1 MLYFTVRTMIE
12 LHPDIVPIKW
22 LDSYTDFSGYGGEL
36 VDAILDVCGE
46 LPCIYR
52 NPDEL
57 KKWVRIWFFK
67 NLPVWK
73 KLVKTTHYEYDP
85 IANYDRKETVT
96 DTSTIR
102 SSGTNNSEN
111 NSIERVSAF
120 NSDSMTDKQSGTFN
134 GTTSGNMDVEK
145 TDSRTVEIKGNI
157 GVMTTQDMI
166 KQEREISKFDVCY
179 YVAEQFKERFC
190 IMVY

>member
-1 MLYFTVRTMIE
+1 MFYFKIRTILE
-12 LHPDIVPIKW
+12 LHPDIIPIKW
-22 LDSYTDFSGYGGEL
+22 LSAYTNYSRDGGEL

-57 KKWVRIWFFK
+57 KKWVRIWFYK
-67 NLPVWK
+67 NLPVWN
-73 KLVKTTHYEYDP
+73 KLIETTKYEYNP
-85 IANYDRKETVT
+85 IANYDRTETVI
-96 DTSTIR
+96 DKSIIK

-111 NSIERVSAF
+111 NSVERVSAF

-179 YVAEQFKERFC
+179 YIAEQFKERFC
-190 IMVY
+190 VMVY

>member
-1 MLYFTVRTMIE
+1 MLYFTVRTMLE
-12 LHPDIVPIKW
+12 LYPDIIPQKW
-22 LDSYTDFSGYGGEL
+22 LSPYTNYSRDDGEL
-36 VDAILDVCGE
+36 ADAIMDVCGE

-57 KKWVRIWFFK
+57 KKRVRIWFFK
-67 NLPVWK
+67 NLPVWQ
-73 KLVKTTHYEYDP
+73 KLLETTRYEYDP

-96 DTSTIR
+96 DTSTIK

-111 NSIERVSAF
+111 NSVERVAAF
-120 NSDSMTDKQSGTFN
+120 NSDDMTDKQSGTFN
-134 GTTSGNMDVEK
+134 GTTSGSMDVEK

-179 YVAEQFKERFC
+179 YIAEQFKERFC

>member
-1 MLYFTVRTMIE
+1 MLYFTIRTMLE
-12 LHPDIVPIKW
+12 LYPDIMPITW
-22 LDSYTDFSGYGGEL
+22 ISPYGSDTEI
-36 VDAILDVCGE
+36 VDAILDVCGD

-52 NPDEL
+52 NPDEF
-57 KKWVRIWFFK
+57 KKYVRIWSFR
-67 NLPVWK
+67 NHHIWQ
-73 KLVKTTHYEYDP
+73 KLLETTQYNYDP

-96 DTSTIR
+96 DNTTIK
-102 SSGTNNSEN
+102 SNGTNNSEN
-111 NSIERVSAF
+111 NSVERVSAF

-134 GTTSGNMDVEK
+134 GTTSGNMNVEK

-179 YVAEQFKERFC
+179 YIAEQFKERFC

>member
-12 LHPDIVPIKW
+12 LDPGVIPIRWVEYWGFDDHDIQ
-22 LDSYTDFSGYGGEL
+22 
-36 VDAILDVCGE
+36 DAILDVCGD

-52 NPDEL
+52 NPKEFR
-57 KKWVRIWFFK
+57 KYVRIWFFQNRDYWYK
-67 NLPVWK
+67 IG
-73 KLVKTTHYEYDP
+73 KTYELEYDP

-96 DTSTIR
+96 DKSTIK

-111 NSIERVSAF
+111 SSIERVSAF

-134 GTTSGNMDVEK
+134 GTTSGNMDIEK

-157 GVMTTQDMI
+157 GVTTTQEML
-166 KQEREISKFDVCY
+166 KQERELWKYKLSMDI
-179 YVAEQFKERFC
+179 AEEFKRRFC
-190 IMVY
+190 VMVY

>member
-1 MLYFTVRTMIE
+1 MLYFTVRTMLE
-12 LHPDIVPIKW
+12 LYPDIIPQKW
-22 LDSYTDFSGYGGEL
+22 LCPYTNYSRDNGEL
-36 VDAILDVCGE
+36 FDAILDVCGE

-57 KKWVRIWFFK
+57 RKYVRIWFFK
-67 NLPVWK
+67 NLPVWQ
-73 KLVKTTHYEYDP
+73 KLIETTHYEYDP

-96 DTSTIR
+96 DTSTIK

-111 NSIERVSAF
+111 NSVERVAAF
-120 NSDSMTDKQSGTFN
+120 NSDDMTDKQSGTFN
-134 GTTSGNMDVEK
+134 GTTSGSMDVEK
-145 TDSRTVEIKGNI
+145 TDSRTVEIKGNV

-179 YVAEQFKERFC
+179 YIANQFKERFC

>member
-1 MLYFTVRTMIE
+1 MLYFTVRTMLE
-12 LHPDIVPIKW
+12 LYPDIIPQKW
-22 LDSYTDFSGYGGEL
+22 LSPYTNYSRDDGEL
-36 VDAILDVCGE
+36 ADAIMDVCGE

-73 KLVKTTHYEYDP
+73 KLLETTRYEYDP

-96 DTSTIR
+96 DTSTIK

-111 NSIERVSAF
+111 NSVERVAAF
-120 NSDSMTDKQSGTFN
+120 NSDDMTDKQSGTFN
-134 GTTSGNMDVEK
+134 GTTSGNMDIEK

-179 YVAEQFKERFC
+179 YIAEQFKERFC